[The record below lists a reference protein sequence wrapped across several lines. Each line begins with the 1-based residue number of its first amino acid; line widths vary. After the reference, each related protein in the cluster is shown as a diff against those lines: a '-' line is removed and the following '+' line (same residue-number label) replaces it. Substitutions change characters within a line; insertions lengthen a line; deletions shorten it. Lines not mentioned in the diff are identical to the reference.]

1 MKIKQLLFPPRCP
14 FCGKVMKSEEP
25 CENCLKQATELTAEV
40 CQNCGADPEHCC
52 CYGKTFAFRRN
63 VSAFLYARSA
73 RNLLL
78 RFKQRNRPQLAKFM
92 GRRMY
97 YHVLGRLGTDFS
109 VVTYVPQSRKKSMK
123 RGYCP
128 AELLA
133 KELSSRM
140 KLPRVQVLQ
149 RIGDKEQ
156 KYVKKSDRFANAKQN
171 YALRKDAKISGRVL
185 LVDDL
190 MTTGSTLN
198 ACAELLL
205 KAGAEEV
212 FCVTFAIAGK
222 KS

>member
-1 MKIKQLLFPPRCP
+1 
-14 FCGKVMKSEEP
+14 
-25 CENCLKQATELTAEV
+25 
-40 CQNCGADPEHCC
+40 
-52 CYGKTFAFRRN
+52 
-63 VSAFLYARSA
+63 
-73 RNLLL
+73 
-78 RFKQRNRPQLAKFM
+78 M